1 MEDSDMNDT
10 EKTVFTLMALGKLI
24 LIGIGVFPLVGIL
37 ITGQPSNDAQTLPL
51 YSGIGLALAF
61 GMFASETITLGK
73 MSKRNS
79 SAIPTL
85 TSILTVVPVF
95 LLVLFRSNTFSVF
108 IILAGYY
115 AGMIAAE
122 LLFKARVGI

>member
-1 MEDSDMNDT
+1 MNDT

-24 LIGIGVFPLVGIL
+24 LIGICVFPLVGIL

-61 GMFASETITLGK
+61 GMFVSETITLGK
-73 MSKRNS
+73 MSKRNR

-95 LLVLFRSNTFSVF
+95 LVLVFFSSSTFSAF

-115 AGMIAAE
+115 AGMITAE
-122 LLFKARVGI
+122 LLFQARVGI

>member
-1 MEDSDMNDT
+1 MEDGDMNDT
-10 EKTVFTLMALGKLI
+10 EKTLFTLMVLGKLI
-24 LIGIGVFPLVGIL
+24 LIGICVFPLVGIL
-37 ITGQPSNDAQTLPL
+37 VTGQPSNDAQTLPL